1 MEKKRCADGY
11 SGACRLNASESRV
24 IVHHVVGEKDFLAAA
39 AAHVQSREIVQCSSR
54 ANTREQPTIL
64 LVPEAM
70 LLRRTLSRL
79 GKRLRITR
87 SLLLG
92 RFLGLGRV
100 CAEEND
106 KTQKAQQTGSVQ
118 TLPPWLELCVSCGC
132 VLSQLLNFFS
142 RKTAAR
148 ISVGEFATR
157 SCAGLSFSLGSV
169 IVKISPEIN
178 MGRAFMSRSILF
190 RTRLGVM
197 LSLALLPAARAQSQD
212 SDSVAEAARRAREQK
227 KAKANKPA
235 KVITDDTFEVKKED
249 VQSATAEVPKLPGT
263 NAPTSGANAAPA
275 PSGNAANASGAAK
288 DERLKKELADLQER
302 LKTALTDL
310 DLLRRE
316 NRLDSDTFYS
326 KPD

>member
-1 MEKKRCADGY
+1 
-11 SGACRLNASESRV
+11 
-24 IVHHVVGEKDFLAAA
+24 
-39 AAHVQSREIVQCSSR
+39 
-54 ANTREQPTIL
+54 
-64 LVPEAM
+64 
-70 LLRRTLSRL
+70 
-79 GKRLRITR
+79 
-87 SLLLG
+87 
-92 RFLGLGRV
+92 
-100 CAEEND
+100 
-106 KTQKAQQTGSVQ
+106 
-118 TLPPWLELCVSCGC
+118 
-132 VLSQLLNFFS
+132 
-142 RKTAAR
+142 
-148 ISVGEFATR
+148 
-157 SCAGLSFSLGSV
+157 
-169 IVKISPEIN
+169 
-178 MGRAFMSRSILF
+178 MSRSILF
-190 RTRLGVM
+190 RTVLVAM
-197 LSLALLPAARAQSQD
+197 LSFALLPAARPQSQE

-326 KPD
+326 KPDYGSDAAGKQKLEDEKQRIADKQQEVENMKAKIADLEKSLGSSSSSSQP